1 LRFAIGFLMIAL
13 LGGLFW
19 WGLRSGSA
27 ANGRP
32 VPTSALVKSEKPAPD
47 FSMPTLEPYLLE
59 WGETLTLSQFV
70 GDKPIILNF
79 WASWCLPCRREAPLF
94 ERYWQQYKDRVLF
107 LGVNFQDKPIDADAF
122 IKEFSMTFPS
132 GSDPKAKIGIDYG
145 IFGLPETFIIS
156 KEGKVV
162 AKQVGEISEAQL
174 KGYLSQ
180 VLGTP

>member
-1 LRFAIGFLMIAL
+1 MRYVIGFFIVGV

-32 VPTSALVKSEKPAPD
+32 VPSSVLVADAKPAPD
-47 FSMPTLEPYLLE
+47 FTMPTLEPYLLE

-70 GDKPIILNF
+70 GDKPIVLNF

-94 ERYWQQYKDRVLF
+94 ERYWQQYKDRILF
-107 LGVNFQDKPIDADAF
+107 LGVNFQDQAADAEAF
-122 IKEFSMTFPS
+122 IEEFKMTFPS
-132 GSDPKAKIGIDYG
+132 GSDPKAKVGIDYG

-156 KEGKVV
+156 KDGKVL
-162 AKQVGEISEAQL
+162 AKQVGEMTQDALEGYVNQL
-174 KGYLSQ
+174 LE
-180 VLGTP
+180 TP